1 MDTQQKKINEG
12 QRQINGALCYV
23 DWYVIEAFEAL
34 IDALVDKNV
43 LSQQELGLVNEAF
56 QKAYY
61 ISPKVA
67 EIDPPGCARKFLG
80 IDLDQT
86 DDAEEEQAA

>member
-1 MDTQQKKINEG
+1 MYTQDEINDG

-34 IDALVDKNV
+34 LKALAKRQV
-43 LSQQELGLVNEAF
+43 LSRKELEEINGIF
-56 QKAYY
+56 QKAYDV
-61 ISPKVA
+61 SPKVA
-67 EIDPPGCARKFLG
+67 EIVPPGCARKFLG

-86 DDAEEEQAA
+86 DDTEVKAA